1 MCEPILVCTS
11 TPHAE
16 STNASITAIQYD
28 AMRSIYYTISFCS
41 VGRPTGLFYF
51 CIIAK
56 RTLSLYTRVS
66 VCAWVFILNRKH
78 CRIASPRFC
87 LTALVYIVHR
97 VLFGFFTFF
106 VNHSLILCLSI
117 LHCGPIINVLREF
130 MTLAHP
136 IHCLKS
142 RTNRYTHTLIVC
154 AYLNDAVRICDFGTT
169 NRIVG

>member
-66 VCAWVFILNRKH
+66 VCSWVFILNRKH

-97 VLFGFFTFF
+97 VLFVFFYFF
-106 VNHSLILCLSI
+106 SLIIRSFSVSPSSTAVQSLMFQESSWHWLIPYTVSNREQIDTHIRWLS
-117 LHCGPIINVLREF
+117 
-130 MTLAHP
+130 A
-136 IHCLKS
+136 
-142 RTNRYTHTLIVC
+142 
-154 AYLNDAVRICDFGTT
+154 RI
-169 NRIVG
+169 